1 MVEEPS
7 AVDLV
12 EAVSRDLRDLAGD
25 APPHQLQRLRT
36 AVHVLDIVAREL
48 RADAIERPA
57 TSDEHGDRA
66 ALREHVRARVDI
78 DSPGYAP

>member
-12 EAVSRDLRDLAGD
+12 EATSRDLRDLAGD

-36 AVHVLDIVAREL
+36 AVHVLDLVAREL
-48 RADAIERPA
+48 RVGPLERPA

-66 ALREHVRARVDI
+66 ALREDVRARVDV
-78 DSPGYAP
+78 DAPGYAD